1 MNNFWNNWWLILV
14 RQRWWLFILIKYR
27 MDLRSIIYKHLQE
40 DKSENLSIAMINFG
54 IHLKMANQMKRIS
67 GDTKE

>member
-1 MNNFWNNWWLILV
+1 
-14 RQRWWLFILIKYR
+14 
-27 MDLRSIIYKHLQE
+27 MDLKSIIYKHLLE
-40 DKSENLSIAMINFG
+40 DKLENLSIAMINFG

>member
-1 MNNFWNNWWLILV
+1 
-14 RQRWWLFILIKYR
+14 

-54 IHLKMANQMKRIS
+54 IRLKMANQMKRIL